1 MSHEQDV
8 IGEGPAELQWRW
20 NGDNVRGNYG
30 IIFILLHWG
39 GEELKEVEKKTF
51 KQYKKKQGNVLS
63 TDNKRPILC
72 AASR

>member
-8 IGEGPAELQWRW
+8 IGEGPAEPQWRW

-39 GEELKEVEKKTF
+39 GEELKEVGKK
-51 KQYKKKQGNVLS
+51 NL
-63 TDNKRPILC
+63 
-72 AASR
+72 

>member
-1 MSHEQDV
+1 MGSFLFYC
-8 IGEGPAELQWRW
+8 IG
-20 NGDNVRGNYG
+20 
-30 IIFILLHWG
+30 G
-39 GEELKEVEKKTF
+39 GEELKEVEKKPF